1 MPRNRWKTRF
11 TSYVRSL
18 DKLLEITDKI
28 SLGSLS
34 EIERDSLIKRFEL
47 TFELAWNLLK
57 DFLEDQGETQL
68 FGSRNTFR
76 SAFSRGLIQD
86 GETWMDMVDSRVR
99 SAHVYDEDSAR
110 DIAELIY
117 KDYIR
122 LFNQLKQTMQT
133 QIGG

>member
-1 MPRNRWKTRF
+1 
-11 TSYVRSL
+11 
-18 DKLLEITDKI
+18 
-28 SLGSLS
+28 
-34 EIERDSLIKRFEL
+34 
-47 TFELAWNLLK
+47 LK

-76 SAFSRGLIQD
+76 SAFARGLISD

-117 KDYIR
+117 KDYTR